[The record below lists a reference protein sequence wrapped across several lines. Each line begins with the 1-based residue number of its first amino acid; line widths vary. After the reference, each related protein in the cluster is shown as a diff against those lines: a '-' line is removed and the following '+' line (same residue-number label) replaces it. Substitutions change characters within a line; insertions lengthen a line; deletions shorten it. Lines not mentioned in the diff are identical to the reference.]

1 VTAAVVAL
9 ALLVLAV
16 WAFRRLGRVRGLY
29 LRCWRCDR
37 VLQGDVAAGYEGAGK
52 YVCAACV
59 ERYGVRPW
67 EGPR

>member
-1 VTAAVVAL
+1 MLAGVVGL
-9 ALLVLAV
+9 ALIALAV

-37 VLQGDVAAGYEGAGK
+37 AIVNDAAAGYEGEGR

-67 EGPR
+67 EGK